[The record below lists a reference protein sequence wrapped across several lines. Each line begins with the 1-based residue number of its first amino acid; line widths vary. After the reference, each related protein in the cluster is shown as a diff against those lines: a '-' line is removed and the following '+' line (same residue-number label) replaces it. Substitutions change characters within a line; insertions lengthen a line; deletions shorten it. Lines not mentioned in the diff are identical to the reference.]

1 MIIKL
6 SKCLFAPIFTYFYLF
21 APTLFIFIFE
31 RNIYRHQHF
40 HFLAFLLGGLDLEG
54 TSIGINLCQS
64 LGIRISILLSL
75 PVNTTL
81 SFPSGPGNWVSRWF
95 SKQPKRWPLISLWL
109 NWASETFCR
118 NAKQTAIA
126 IACTPQFSAF
136 CFWFAE
142 IKVSGTRWKFW
153 TFGQALSWGI

>member
-1 MIIKL
+1 MMTCCVVSL
-6 SKCLFAPIFTYFYLF
+6 SDYKVITKCLFAPIFTYFCLF
-21 APTLFIFIFE
+21 APNFTYFCLFSPTLFIFIFG

-109 NWASETFCR
+109 NWASETFKIKR
-118 NAKQTAIA
+118 NLVK
-126 IACTPQFSAF
+126 
-136 CFWFAE
+136 
-142 IKVSGTRWKFW
+142 KF
-153 TFGQALSWGI
+153 